1 MLSKY
6 FIERPVLGNVIALI
20 TMLIGAVSI
29 FGLPIAQYPPMT
41 PPTIQVTTTWPGASA
56 SLIQQ
61 LVASNIETQVNGVDG
76 MLYMES
82 DSTNNG
88 SYTLTVTFQVG
99 TDPDLAQVNVQNR
112 VAIALPAL
120 PQAVQKQGVTTK
132 TQSTAILQI
141 VTLTSSN
148 PDQDALFLSN
158 FANLKLQ
165 NRLARIPGVAAA
177 NVFGVGN
184 YSMRIWIDPAQLKA
198 RNLQPADVIAAINRQ
213 NVMLAAGQIGAPP
226 VPPGQDFQLTVNV
239 TSALDTPEQFGEI
252 ILKATDQ
259 GEITRIKD
267 VARIEMGSQ
276 NYGQFFKL
284 DDKAAA
290 GIAIYQMPSANAIA
304 VGKAV
309 RDEMERMARTFPK
322 EISWSIPFDTTT
334 FVTASINEVYHTL
347 YEAGI
352 LVVIMI
358 FLQDWRAT
366 LVPATTV
373 PVTIIGAFAA
383 MAGMGF
389 SINLLTLFAIVLCI
403 GIVVDDAIVVVEGVA
418 KKVEHGQTPRE
429 GAISAM
435 TELMGPIIGITLVL
449 MAVFLPASFI
459 AGITG
464 QMYRQFALVIAS
476 TALISGINAVTLK
489 PTQAAQFITPHEE
502 GKVKNWFYRK
512 FDEHFERISNWYA
525 RLMRHLMDHSRIAAF
540 VGTILIA
547 GSIGGLIYLPTGFI
561 PNEDQGYLIVSTAL
575 PDAASLGRAYDGM
588 EKVSKIVRSIP
599 GVETIVSIGGVNALN
614 NNAPQSNTGVMYV
627 ILKPWG
633 ERGKA
638 KGQDLKSIYLAIG
651 KELLAVQEVQARVLV
666 PPAIPGL
673 GLSGGFQMQIELR
686 DGSNDYKKLQAITDN
701 FIAHA
706 VKRPEVLAAF
716 TPVRNNVPQLKL
728 TFNPARAETLGVA
741 LGDAYDVLQASIGS
755 TYVNQFFKFGQT
767 YQVYVQADGSART
780 TPDQI
785 TRLFVKS
792 RTGEMVPLGSFI
804 DLVETTGPAIASQYN
819 IYPTAAVLGAAA
831 DGFSSGQVISALEQ
845 VAAEVLPTGA
855 AFEWTA
861 MSYQEKLVG
870 NTVVLVFALSILLVY
885 LVLAAQYESWVAP
898 LPVITAVPLALAG
911 TVSALLALGMP
922 NNIYVQIGLVLMIA
936 LASKNAILIV
946 EVALE
951 AKREGM
957 GLVEAALKASHE
969 RFRPIVMTS
978 IAFILGVVPLLTS
991 SGAGAAARVS
1001 IGVTV
1006 FSGMIA
1012 STGLAVALVPVFFV
1026 EIEGFFARLEEKSDR
1041 KKAAKKA
1048 ARLAARAAAAGT
1060 ATSASAAAQVTSG
1073 AGAATAASA
1082 SPSAPAAPVTPAAG
1096 QSGGNDASDK
1106 GGEKAGDKAE
1116 DKGPIA

>member
-41 PPTIQVTTTWPGASA
+41 PPTVQVTTSWPGASA
-56 SLIQQ
+56 SLVQQ

-82 DSTNNG
+82 DSTNDG
-88 SYTLTVTFQVG
+88 RYTLTVTFQVG
-99 TDPDLAQVNVQNR
+99 TNPDIAQVNVQNR
-112 VAIALPAL
+112 VAISLPSLPA
-120 PQAVQKQGVTTK
+120 AVQKQGVTTK

-141 VTLTSSN
+141 VTLTSTN
-148 PDQDALFLSN
+148 PDHDALFLSN
-158 FANLKLQ
+158 FANLRLQ

-184 YSMRIWIDPAQLKA
+184 YSMRVWIDPAQLKM
-198 RNLQPADVIAAINRQ
+198 RNLTPTDVMSAISRQ
-213 NVMLAAGQIGAPP
+213 NVMLAAGQVGAPP
-226 VPPGQDFQLTVNV
+226 VPDGQDFQLTLNV

-252 ILKATDQ
+252 LLKSNDQ
-259 GEITRIKD
+259 GEITRLKD

-276 NYGQFFKL
+276 NYSQFFKV
-284 DDKAAA
+284 DEHPA
-290 GIAIYQMPSANAIA
+290 GGVAIYQLPAANAIA
-304 VGKAV
+304 TGQAV
-309 RDEMERMARTFPK
+309 RAEMTRIAKTFPK
-322 EISWSIPFDTTT
+322 EISWDIPFDTTM
-334 FVTASINEVYHTL
+334 FVTASISEVYHTL
-347 YEAGI
+347 FEAGI
-352 LVVIMI
+352 LVLLVIMI

-373 PVTIIGAFAA
+373 PVTIIGAFAC

-418 KKVEHGQTPRE
+418 KKVEQGQTPRE

-464 QMYRQFALVIAS
+464 EMYRQFALVIAA

-489 PTQAAQFITPHEE
+489 PTQAAQFITP
-502 GKVKNWFYRK
+502 KIPNAKKNWFYTK
-512 FDEHFERISNWYA
+512 FDLYFEKVSDWYA
-525 RLMRHLMDHSRIAAF
+525 RLMRHLMENRKTTSL
-540 VGTILIA
+540 VGLLLIVGA
-547 GSIGGLIYLPTGFI
+547 IGGLIYLPTGFI
-561 PNEDQGYLIVSTAL
+561 PNEDQGYLLVATQL
-575 PDAASLGRAYDGM
+575 PDASALPRTQDGM
-588 EKVSKIVRSIP
+588 KDVSKIIKSVP
-599 GVETIVSIGGVNALN
+599 GVETVISIGGVSAMN
-614 NNAPQSNTGVMYV
+614 NNSSQSNTGVMYV
-627 ILKPWG
+627 ILKPWE

-638 KGQDLKSIYLAIG
+638 KGQDLKSIYMNIS
-651 KELLAVQEVQARVLV
+651 KQVLAVQEVQSRVLV

-673 GLSGGFQMQIELR
+673 GLSGGFSLQLELT
-686 DGSNDYKKLQAITDN
+686 DGSNNFHKLATVTEA
-701 FIAHA
+701 FTKAA
-706 VKRPEVLAAF
+706 SERPEILAAF
-716 TPVRNNVPQLKL
+716 SPFRNSVPQLKL
-728 TFNPARAETLGVA
+728 TFNPARAETLGVS
-741 LGDAYDVLQASIGS
+741 LGDAYDVLQASMGS
-755 TYVNQFFKFGQT
+755 SYVNQFFKFGQT
-767 YQVYVQADGSART
+767 YQVYVQADGKSRMTA
-780 TPDQI
+780 DQI
-785 TRLFVKS
+785 GRLYVKS
-792 RTGEMVPLGSFI
+792 KTGEMVPMGSFI
-804 DLVETTGPAIASQYN
+804 DITETTGPAIASQYN
-819 IYPTAAVLGAAA
+819 LYPTAIVLGAAA
-831 DGFSSGQVISALEQ
+831 EGYSSGQVLAALEE
-845 VAAEVLPTGA
+845 VAREVLPEGT

-898 LPVITAVPLALAG
+898 MPVILAVPLALVG
-911 TVSALLALGMP
+911 TVSALLAVGMP

-951 AKREGM
+951 AKKEGLS
-957 GLVEAALKASHE
+957 LVEAALKASHE

-1001 IGVTV
+1001 IGITV

-1012 STGLAVALVPVFFV
+1012 STCLAVALVPVFFV
-1026 EIEGFFARLEEKSDR
+1026 EIEGFFDSIAE

-1048 ARLAARAAAAGT
+1048 AHRAKLEAAANAGNKQ
-1060 ATSASAAAQVTSG
+1060 A
-1073 AGAATAASA
+1073 
-1082 SPSAPAAPVTPAAG
+1082 
-1096 QSGGNDASDK
+1096 
-1106 GGEKAGDKAE
+1106 
-1116 DKGPIA
+1116 